1 MTDDRGAA
9 ESRAMEQLAFRLREA
24 FAPRV
29 SDREIDERVRE
40 AYRRFDGSKVRE
52 FVPLLVEN
60 AVRRD
65 LLAALRAAADA
76 GSGVAGSGVAGA
88 AVSGSAVA
96 GGVSNGP
103 VGADAAHPEK
113 LVA

>member
-24 FAPRV
+24 FASRV

-40 AYRRFDGSKVRE
+40 AYHRFDGSKVRE

-60 AVRRD
+60 AVRGD
-65 LLAALRAAADA
+65 LLAGLRVAADS
-76 GSGVAGSGVAGA
+76 GSGVAGGA
-88 AVSGSAVA
+88 VPRGAVT
-96 GGVSNGP
+96 GGVSNGA
-103 VGADAAHPEK
+103 VAADTAHPER

>member
-24 FAPRV
+24 FASRV

-40 AYRRFDGSKVRE
+40 AYHRFDGSKVRE

-65 LLAALRAAADA
+65 LLAEQRAAADS
-76 GSGVAGSGVAGA
+76 GSGVVGG
-88 AVSGSAVA
+88 AVSGGAVA
-96 GGVSNGP
+96 GGAGSNGA
-103 VGADAAHPEK
+103 VAADAAQPER

>member
-1 MTDDRGAA
+1 MTEDRATA

-24 FAPRV
+24 FVARV

-40 AYRRFDGSKVRE
+40 AYHRFDGSKVRE

-65 LLAALRAAADA
+65 LLAELRTVADSGGAVASGAVSGGAVSNGAVSNGAVAADA
-76 GSGVAGSGVAGA
+76 V
-88 AVSGSAVA
+88 
-96 GGVSNGP
+96 
-103 VGADAAHPEK
+103 HPER
-113 LVA
+113 LIA